1 VVLDQQAIPPTV
13 LQELLQYL
21 VLLALLEVAL
31 VLQIILAEVAVEE
44 MPYLV
49 DQVVVKLETALL
61 ELVVLAHQIKVLQE
75 VMPTQQQQMTVLVV
89 AVEVLQQ

>member
-1 VVLDQQAIPPTV
+1 V
-13 LQELLQYL
+13 LQELLQCL
-21 VLLALLEVAL
+21 VLSHQLEVAL
-31 VLQIILAEVAVEE
+31 VPQIILVEAEEVE

-61 ELVVLAHQIKVLQE
+61 ELVVLVHQIKVLQE